1 MNREARASVGIAG
14 LVLVG
19 VSAIELILSG
29 SPGPPHLATALLG
42 VALLVVCI
50 VSSR

>member
-42 VALLVVCI
+42 VACW
-50 VSSR
+50 SFA